1 MKEQKFSP
9 NLMQQ
14 IPTAHTTMLLLRLL
28 QIIFFFFVFFFRTQ
42 NYEFPFPKTS
52 DKTINSNVIIST
64 IAMVETNK
72 STHKVIV
79 QCKCYLQ
86 QEPMSHAQVHRPV
99 QMLPPARTNVTCT
112 RSSSNAH
119 AQDSPMQMLPPTR
132 TNVTCTRS

>member
-9 NLMQQ
+9 NSMQQ

-28 QIIFFFFVFFFRTQ
+28 QIFFFFFVFFFRPQ

-52 DKTINSNVIIST
+52 DKTINSNAIIST
-64 IAMVETNK
+64 IAMVETYK

-86 QEPMSHAQVHRPV
+86 QEPMSHAQGHR
-99 QMLPPARTNVTCT
+99 
-112 RSSSNAH
+112 
-119 AQDSPMQMLPPTR
+119 PMQMLPPTR
-132 TNVTCTRS
+132 TNVTCTMSSSNANVTSNKNQCHMHNVIV